1 MYPRIEIGGHE
12 FSSYWLIFLIGVFL
26 MFLFNLIRGSK
37 RGKNPMETSLFTGSV
52 IIISLIG
59 AKLLYY
65 FENPTIF
72 LQNGIRLDGVS
83 FFGSV
88 FLVPIGIGGLCK
100 ITGNSLKERLDFL
113 SPSLMLMLAILR
125 IGCFVSGCCGGISV
139 TLGGFYFSKFPTQLT
154 EAFFDFM
161 IMVGLL
167 VYERFW
173 DKEGRLYPFVM
184 VYYGCLRFILEFV
197 RDTPKDWLSMSHGQW
212 FSLISILVG
221 GYFLHT
227 LEKKEKKNRIKKRR
241 RR

>member
-1 MYPRIEIGGHE
+1 
-12 FSSYWLIFLIGVFL
+12 
-26 MFLFNLIRGSK
+26 MFLFNLIRGTK
-37 RGKNPMETSLFTGSV
+37 KGKTPIETSLFTGSV

-65 FENPTIF
+65 FENPTVF
-72 LQNGIRLDGVS
+72 GQNGIRLDGVS

-88 FLVPIGIGGLCK
+88 FLAPIGIGAVCK

-113 SPSLMLMLAILR
+113 SPSLMFMLAILR
-125 IGCFVSGCCGGISV
+125 IGCFVSGCCGGIGV
-139 TLGGFYFSKFPTQLT
+139 TLGGFHFSKFPTQLT
-154 EAFFDFM
+154 EAFFDCM

-167 VYERFW
+167 LYERFW
-173 DKEGRLYPFVM
+173 DKEGRLYPFIM

-197 RDTPKDWLSMSHGQW
+197 RDTPKDWFFMSHGQW
-212 FSLISILVG
+212 FSLISISVG

-227 LEKKEKKNRIKKRR
+227 LEKKERKNRLKKRR